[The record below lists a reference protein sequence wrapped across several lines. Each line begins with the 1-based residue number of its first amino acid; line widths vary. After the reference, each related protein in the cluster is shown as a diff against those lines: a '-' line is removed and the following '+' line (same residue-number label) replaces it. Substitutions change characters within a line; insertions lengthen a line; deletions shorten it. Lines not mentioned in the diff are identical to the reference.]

1 MRASCKPSATWDAYG
16 AEACSALG
24 MTLTDIGYSSGCSK
38 TGPDYSD
45 ATYVCCGGP
54 APTSTSNGKCGLEF
68 NSDGSQCQSCWDA
81 KGVMVSSSCAPL
93 PGRAVQ

>member
-45 ATYVCCGGP
+45 ATYVCCSGP
-54 APTSTSNGKCGLEF
+54 APTSAPNGKCGLEF

-81 KGVMVSSSCAPL
+81 KGVMISTSCAPL
-93 PGRAVQ
+93 PGRAF